1 MNHPPSLKLAPGTPH
16 TLHGM
21 TVFPLLS
28 LDPVELP
35 YILPEEAI
43 ADGALT
49 ISEIGDQGSVPQ
61 LLALNEG
68 KVDILVLDG
77 AQLIGA
83 KQNRM
88 ASRTFVLPAGSKTSI
103 PVSCIEQGRW
113 HFDRRTFHGAR
124 QHSPSATR
132 KSVRDLEAKLAREG
146 VSADTFQLRE
156 AQSDVWA
163 SVASYSKKLK
173 VRSSTMAL
181 DDVYEGT
188 QVPIDEWVAEFPPVE
203 GQVGLLMFRGA
214 RPLGLDVIGGR
225 DLYSRLHDRL
235 IRGYALD
242 ALAERSEDSSRGG
255 DAADVIPDEAGAL
268 RFLDDV
274 QRATRTE
281 APTVG
286 KGSYAVLSG
295 TVVGAELIDEDRLAH
310 RSAFGE

>member
-1 MNHPPSLKLAPGTPH
+1 
-16 TLHGM
+16 M

-35 YILPEEAI
+35 YVLPEEAI
-43 ADGALT
+43 ADGTLT
-49 ISEIGDQGSVPQ
+49 ISEVGDQGSVPQ
-61 LLALNEG
+61 LLALNQG
-68 KVDILVLDG
+68 VVDILVLDG

-88 ASRTFVLPAGSKTSI
+88 ASRTFILPAGSKTSI

-113 HFDRRTFHGAR
+113 RFDRRTFHGAP

-132 KSVRDLEAKLAREG
+132 KPVRDLEAKLAKEG
-146 VSADTFQLRE
+146 VSADTFTLHE
-156 AQSDVWA
+156 AQTDVWA
-163 SVASYSKKLK
+163 SVASYSEKLK

-181 DDVYEGT
+181 GDVYEGR

-203 GQVGLLMFRGA
+203 GQIGLLIFRGD
-214 RPLGLDVIGGR
+214 RPLGMDVIGGR
-225 DLYSRLHDRL
+225 ELYGRLHDRL

-242 ALAERSEDSSRGG
+242 ALADRSEDASRGG
-255 DAADVIPDEAGAL
+255 DSADTILDESHAL

-274 QRATRTE
+274 QRATRTD

-286 KGSYAVLSG
+286 KGRYAVLSG